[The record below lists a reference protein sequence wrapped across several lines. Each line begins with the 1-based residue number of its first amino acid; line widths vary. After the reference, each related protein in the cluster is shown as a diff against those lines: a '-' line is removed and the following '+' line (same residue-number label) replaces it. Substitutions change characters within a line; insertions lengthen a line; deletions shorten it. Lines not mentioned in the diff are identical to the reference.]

1 MVLARL
7 GQGQMNFVGWALA
20 LSMPEIQ
27 FQYMYDVI
35 RTQNDSF
42 SPKIHA
48 FKGQFFNGSTFQTG
62 FLSRHDHFALITDC
76 TKYCKAHSV
85 PYPNWNSNPNS
96 NCSNSRSSNSK
107 YLILLPLPL
116 PLPLLPPHSNSN
128 SNSTPLPH
136 T

>member
-42 SPKIHA
+42 SPKSMLLRDN
-48 FKGQFFNGSTFQTG
+48 FSMGPPSKQVFFRGMII
-62 FLSRHDHFALITDC
+62 L
-76 TKYCKAHSV
+76 HS
-85 PYPNWNSNPNS
+85 
-96 NCSNSRSSNSK
+96 
-107 YLILLPLPL
+107 
-116 PLPLLPPHSNSN
+116 
-128 SNSTPLPH
+128 
-136 T
+136 